1 MELKARI
8 SGVWRDL
15 RFPVLVAV
23 ASAAITLG
31 FGSAAFQVAENSR
44 AVWPDIFMRWDA
56 AHYEAIARAGYS
68 ASPERA
74 FQICFLPLFPLL
86 AAPVAWLTGSA
97 AVALLVVSN
106 LACIAAFAV
115 LFRLARLEYGCS
127 VAMRCTVI
135 AAVFPTAYF
144 FHLPYA
150 ESLSLATSVAAFL
163 AARQSRW
170 GQAGVFS
177 LLASLTRPI
186 GIVLLPALL
195 VEYLQQKGFRW
206 RSVRPDI
213 LCAFA
218 PLAGAGIYL
227 AINQFVFAEPLR
239 FLSLQRETFH
249 RQLAWPW
256 EGLMPD
262 LTGFAIA
269 EPVSQVMTN
278 GAHLA
283 TFVLFSGL
291 LLWGIFKLRPCYSVY
306 FAGLWILT
314 FCYDFWLSVPRL
326 ALAMFPAFFLIAIA
340 LDKRQALQFALGFV
354 SVLLYGLALTQFVRG
369 HWAY

>member
-1 MELKARI
+1 MDLMKRI
-8 SGVWRDL
+8 SGNWRGL
-15 RFPVLVAV
+15 RFPVLVAM

-31 FGSAAFQVAENSR
+31 FGSVAFQVAENSR

-56 AHYEAIARAGYS
+56 SHYEALVRAGYS
-68 ASPERA
+68 ASPENA
-74 FQICFLPLFPLL
+74 FRICFFPLFPLL
-86 AAPVAWLTGSA
+86 AAPVAWLTGNA

-106 LACIAAFAV
+106 LACIAAFAL
-115 LFRLARLEYGCS
+115 LFRLASLEYGRD
-127 VAMRCTVI
+127 VAVRCTVI

-163 AARQSRW
+163 AARKSRW
-170 GQAGVFS
+170 GWAAAFS
-177 LLASLTRPI
+177 FLASLTRPI

-227 AINQFVFAEPLR
+227 AINQFVFADPLR

-283 TFVLFSGL
+283 TFAIFSGL
-291 LLWGIFKLRPCYSVY
+291 LLWGIFKLRPCYSIY
-306 FAGLWILT
+306 FAGLWVLT

-326 ALAMFPAFFLIAIA
+326 SLAMFPAFFLAAIA
-340 LDKRQALQFALGFV
+340 LDKKQALQFALGFV

>member
-1 MELKARI
+1 MDLMKRI
-8 SGVWRDL
+8 SGNWREL
-15 RFPVLVAV
+15 RFPVLVAM
-23 ASAAITLG
+23 ASAVVTLG
-31 FGSAAFQVAENSR
+31 FGSIAFQVSENSR

-56 AHYEAIARAGYS
+56 LHYEALVRAGYS

-74 FQICFLPLFPLL
+74 FQICFFPLFPLL
-86 AAPVAWLTGSA
+86 AAPFAWLTGSA

-106 LACIAAFAV
+106 VACIAAFAL
-115 LFRLARLEYGCS
+115 LFRLASLEYGRD

-135 AAVFPTAYF
+135 AAIFPAAYF

-150 ESLSLATSVAAFL
+150 ESLSLATTAAAFL
-163 AARQSRW
+163 AARKSRW
-170 GQAGVFS
+170 GWAAVFS

-195 VEYLQQKGFRW
+195 FEYLQQKSFRW

-218 PLAGAGIYL
+218 PLAGAGVYL
-227 AINQFVFAEPLR
+227 AINQFVFADPLR
-239 FLSLQRETFH
+239 FLSLQQETFH

-256 EGLMPD
+256 KGLMPD

-283 TFVLFSGL
+283 TFAIFSGL
-291 LLWGIFKLRPCYSVY
+291 LLWGILRLRPCYSIY
-306 FAGLWILT
+306 FAGLWVLT

-326 ALAMFPAFFLIAIA
+326 SLAMFPAFFLAAIA
-340 LDKRQALQFALGFV
+340 LDKRQALQFALGFA